1 MKKAILNKT
10 YLFEWNAPTPISGT
24 PVLTLNSTNYN
35 FSQTRSSASVT
46 AIGNDRRTL
55 TIDNQVTGLQRD
67 QIKGFLITSGDTYY
81 SVNINR
87 VVGTSAILA
96 EPLPRDIDLSS
107 SASLEFALW
116 TTSIASSESVLTTA
130 NTYPYVIN
138 YTGDIGANTHSKQEK
153 GLFKST
159 PRPFST
165 GLSHDDLVQ
174 IFAPLA
180 DMVPRRQSDFSNQIE
195 AAEDEIILQIR
206 DVVLAQDATED
217 EVFNPE
223 QFRLAHAY
231 CTAAL
236 IYEQNLQMDVADQMR
251 TRCSELMDIALRSLA
266 LDLDGDGVI
275 DSGELDL
282 RESGG
287 KTTDFR
293 ASWKNYTRTSN
304 DSFFTATR
312 GMRH

>member
-10 YLFEWNAPTPISGT
+10 YLFEWNAPTPINGT
-24 PVLTLNSTNYN
+24 PVLTLNSTDYS
-35 FSQTRSSASVT
+35 FTQTRAAASVS

-67 QIKGFLITSGDTYY
+67 QIKGFLITNGDTYY

-116 TTSIASSESVLTTA
+116 TTSIASTEGVLTTA

-180 DMVPRRQSDFSNQIE
+180 DMVPRRQSDFSNQIN
-195 AAEDEIILQIR
+195 AAQDEIILQIR
-206 DVVLAQDATED
+206 DVVLAEDATED

-223 QFRLAHAY
+223 QFKLSHAY

-236 IYEQNLQMDVADQMR
+236 IYEQNLQMDVAQQMR
-251 TRCSELMDIALRSLA
+251 TRCSELMQVALRSLA

>member
-24 PVLTLNSTNYN
+24 PVLTLNSTDYN

>member
-10 YLFEWNAPTPISGT
+10 YLFEWNAPNPINGT
-24 PVLTLNSTNYN
+24 PVLTINSTNYN
-35 FSQTRSSASVT
+35 FAQTRASASVS

-55 TIDNQVTGLQRD
+55 TIDNQAVGLQRD
-67 QIKGFLITSGDTYY
+67 QIKGFLITSIDL
-81 SVNINR
+81 
-87 VVGTSAILA
+87 TSA
-96 EPLPRDIDLSS
+96 
-107 SASLEFALW
+107 ASLEFALW
-116 TTSIASSESVLTTA
+116 TTSIASTEDVLTTA
-130 NTYPYVIN
+130 NTYAYVIN
-138 YTGDIGANTHSKQEK
+138 YTGDLGANNHSKQEK

-195 AAEDEIILQIR
+195 AAQDELIMQIR
-206 DVVLAQDATED
+206 DVVLTQNATED

-236 IYEQNLQMDVADQMR
+236 IYEQNLQMDVASQMR
-251 TRCSELMDIALRSLA
+251 TRCSELMEIALRSLA
-266 LDLDGDGVI
+266 LDLDGDGVV
-275 DSGELDL
+275 DDGELDL

-287 KTTDFR
+287 RTTDFR
-293 ASWKNYTRTSN
+293 ASWSNYVRSSN
-304 DSFFTATR
+304 DAFFTSSR